1 VTNTN
6 PQTPILLLQWLDN
19 FEIKEIR
26 PAFRIFRREVNIS
39 YAEVS
44 TKPEFLS
51 AIESW
56 LNQNRNAQFLYIGS
70 HGSPEGL
77 GPNARVYITWL
88 ELGNFLQ
95 RLGRRIAVWLGACD
109 SSYASN
115 RWKITNRRKPAL
127 YIVGFNG
134 VVSVGQLQ
142 RALRLLLKM
151 TRIENVI
158 SVEDELPSLRK
169 ILPRSLVTLHYPA
182 RLDQN
187 SYRYLNADKFKAQ
200 LGVTFAEYIHTRG
213 RLPKRK
219 KPRKH
224 EAYT

>member
-1 VTNTN
+1 M
-6 PQTPILLLQWLDN
+6 
-19 FEIKEIR
+19 
-26 PAFRIFRREVNIS
+26 S

-44 TKPEFLS
+44 TKAGFLS

-77 GPNARVYITWL
+77 GPNAHVYITWL
-88 ELGNFLQ
+88 ELGSFVR

-109 SSYASN
+109 SSYASK

-127 YIVGFNG
+127 YIVGFKG

-142 RALRLLLKM
+142 QALRLLLKM
-151 TRIENVI
+151 TRIEDVI
-158 SVEDELPSLRK
+158 GVEDELPALRR
-169 ILPRSLVTLHYPA
+169 IFPRRIVTLHYPA
-182 RLDQN
+182 RLGQN
-187 SYRYLNADKFKAQ
+187 SYRYLNADKFKAK
-200 LGVTFAEYIHTRG
+200 LGVTFAEYIRTRG

-219 KPRKH
+219 KPRKSIRRVH
-224 EAYT
+224 N